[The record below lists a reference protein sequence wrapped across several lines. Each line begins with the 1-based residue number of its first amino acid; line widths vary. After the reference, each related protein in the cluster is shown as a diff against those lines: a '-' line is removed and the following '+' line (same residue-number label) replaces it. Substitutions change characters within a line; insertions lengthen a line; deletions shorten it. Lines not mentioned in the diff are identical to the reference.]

1 MTRVCM
7 LVTNR
12 GYDDPRV
19 CMEAEAL
26 VRAGHDVTVVGWDRE
41 IDQDAQQTQN
51 GVQFKRLAL
60 RSTHARG
67 LTQIY
72 YLGRFWLRCLPVVKE
87 LSPDVIH
94 CHDLDSLPAGY
105 RASRSTGA
113 KLIFDAHE
121 NFPDMMDGHLPG
133 PAVKILRWLEAKLVS
148 RVDLLITVGPR
159 LADFYRQLGA
169 KDVQVVGNW
178 KNAADYT
185 FEAEQVSRARK
196 ELGIADD
203 VIAIS
208 YIANLGRDRRIQPL
222 LNAVVADKR
231 FACVFGGSGAQA
243 ELVSNA
249 ADAHEN
255 IVFLGHVPPAE
266 VPLITAAC
274 DVIYYGFDESNPNA
288 RWSAPNKLY
297 EAIAVG
303 KPILGGDFGEIGDTI
318 TTHGCGLIANTDT
331 AETLG
336 PTLEKLAAPGVLAEL
351 GEKARAIQTVY
362 SRDRACEAVTRSYES
377 LCGKDVDAR

>member
-1 MTRVCM
+1 MARVCM

-26 VRAGHDVTVVGWDRE
+26 VRAGHEVTVVGWDRE
-41 IDQDAQQTQN
+41 IDDDQQQIQN
-51 GVQFKRLAL
+51 GVQFIRLAL

-67 LTQIY
+67 LTQVY
-72 YLGRFWLRCLPVVKE
+72 FLWRFWRKCLPVVKQ
-87 LSPDVIH
+87 LKPYVIH
-94 CHDLDSLPAGY
+94 CHDLDTLAPGY

-121 NFPDMMDGHLPG
+121 NFPDMMDGHLPAA
-133 PAVKILRWLEAKLVS
+133 AVKAIRWLESKLVPK
-148 RVDLLITVGPR
+148 VDLLITVGPK
-159 LADFYRQLGA
+159 LAEFYRDLGA
-169 KDVQVVGNW
+169 AQVQIVGNW

-185 FEAEQVSRARK
+185 FDAEQVRQARK
-196 ELGIADD
+196 ALGIAED

-208 YIANLGRDRRIQPL
+208 YIANLGRDRRVQPL
-222 LNAVVADKR
+222 LEAVASDKR
-231 FACVFGGSGAQA
+231 FACVFGGSGSQA
-243 ELVSNA
+243 DLVSRA
-249 ADAHEN
+249 AKEHDN
-255 IVFLGHVPPAE
+255 IVYLGHVPPAK

-303 KPILGGDFGEIGDTI
+303 KPILGGDFGEIGNTI
-318 TTHGCGLIANTDT
+318 TTHGCGLIANTESVD
-331 AETLG
+331 ALM
-336 PTLEKLAAPGVLAEL
+336 PTLEKLARPGVLAEL
-351 GEKARAIQTVY
+351 GEKSRAIQSVY
-362 SRDRACEAVTRSYES
+362 SRDKACEAVTQSYEL
-377 LCGKDVDAR
+377 LCGSNGDAR

>member
-1 MTRVCM
+1 MSRVCM

-41 IDQDAQQTQN
+41 IDQDVTQTQN
-51 GVQFKRLAL
+51 GVRFIRLAL

-67 LTQIY
+67 LTQVY
-72 YLGRFWLRCLPVVKE
+72 FLWRFWRRCLPVVKE

-94 CHDLDSLPAGY
+94 CHDLDSLLPGL
-105 RASRSTGA
+105 RASRATGA

-121 NFPDMMDGHLPG
+121 NFPDMMDGHLPA
-133 PAVKILRWLEAKLVS
+133 PAVKIIRWLESNLVPK
-148 RVDLLITVGPR
+148 VDLLITVGPM

-185 FEAEQVSRARK
+185 FDADQVSAARK
-196 ELGIADD
+196 ELGIPDD

-208 YIANLGRDRRIQPL
+208 YIANLGRDRRIEPL
-222 LNAVVADKR
+222 LNAVAGDKR
-231 FACVFGGSGAQA
+231 FACVFGGSGSQA
-243 ELVSNA
+243 DLVSRA
-249 ADAHEN
+249 ADAHDN
-255 IVFLGHVPPAE
+255 IIFLGHVPPVK
-266 VPLITAAC
+266 VPLLTAAC

-303 KPILGGDFGEIGDTI
+303 KPILGGDFGEIGNTI
-318 TTHGCGLIANTDT
+318 TTHGCGLIANTES
-331 AETLG
+331 AETLK
-336 PTLEKLAAPGVLAEL
+336 PTLEKLAAPGVLAKL
-351 GEKARAIQTVY
+351 GEKSRAIQAMY
-362 SRDRACEAVTRSYES
+362 SRDKAGEVVTRSYES
-377 LCGKDVDAR
+377 LSASNGEAR